1 MWAWLKD
8 KWEFVAAG
16 ITVLIVFL
24 LGRKSN
30 EKKVEVVEAT
40 AVAKE
45 KEIEVIKKAAGQERL
60 EKALARKKYSE
71 TKLGLIKNRGIA
83 QNDLERQA
91 IERKLELLELAK
103 EDPAEIDRILMTE
116 FDIAKIK

>member
-8 KWEFVAAG
+8 KWELVAAG
-16 ITVLIVFL
+16 ITVFAVFL

-30 EKKVEVVEAT
+30 EKKVETAEAT

-45 KEIEVIKKAAGQERL
+45 KEIEIIKKAAGQERL

-71 TKLGLIKNRGIA
+71 TKLGLIKSRGVA
-83 QNDLERQA
+83 QNDLERQS

-116 FDIAKIK
+116 FNIAKIK